1 MTDPL
6 AAIPAERPVAT
17 MPRPPSEEPK
27 PAVERHLWEIT
38 AVRDVLW
45 LTAGVCILWVLYSLR
60 SIFVPIFTA
69 ILLAYLANPLIGFA
83 QRKWSLP
90 RPVTV
95 SLLLLLFSLATAAL
109 VMGIGPLVTDQIQT
123 LIKKAPAYVSSLN
136 QRLGNIEGLSA
147 QIEATLSTLKEDPLS
162 FLRPFVAGT
171 GQAFGLLGTMI
182 GRTLNFALV
191 LFLVPLYFFFFG
203 WHFNRMLATLSQF
216 IPRSRRERVYGVLNR
231 MDAAVSGFFH
241 ERLLIAVITGAMY
254 AIGWAAT
261 DVPYWFLLGAG
272 TGLLSLIPYVSA
284 VGWPLAVLLKYLD
297 SLTGSGQF
305 GWIAIVVWPS
315 VAYLIVQFI
324 ESWILTPWI
333 QRRSSDMSAVTLLIV
348 MFIGG
353 AVGGLFGL
361 ILCIPVAACI
371 KILFEEFLLPKWS
384 RWAALQ

>member
-1 MTDPL
+1 MTEPL
-6 AAIPAERPVAT
+6 IAPPAERTVAPISRT
-17 MPRPPSEEPK
+17 PPESK
-27 PAVERHLWEIT
+27 AAVDRHLWEIT
-38 AVRDVLW
+38 AVRDILWLAAGAFVLW
-45 LTAGVCILWVLYSLR
+45 TLYRLS
-60 SIFVPIFTA
+60 SVFVPIFIA
-69 ILLAYLANPLIGFA
+69 IVLAYLANPLIRLA
-83 QRKWSLP
+83 QKKWSVP

-95 SLLLLLFSLATAAL
+95 SVLLLLFSLLTAGLL
-109 VMGIGPLVTDQIQT
+109 VGVGPLLTDQVQT
-123 LIKKAPAYVSSLN
+123 FVKKAPAYVSSLN
-136 QRLGNIEGLSA
+136 QRLGTVNGLSG
-147 QIEATLSTLKEDPLS
+147 QVDSVLSTLKEDPLS

-182 GRTLNFALV
+182 GRTLNFALAF
-191 LFLVPLYFFFFG
+191 LLVPLYFFFFG
-203 WHFNRMLATLSQF
+203 WHFDRMLLALSRF
-216 IPRSRRERVYGVLNR
+216 IPRSKRDRVHGVLSR

-254 AIGWAAT
+254 AVGWAAT

-284 VGWPLAVLLKYLD
+284 IGWPLAVLLKYLD
-297 SLTGSGQF
+297 SLTGGEQV
-305 GWIAIVVWPS
+305 GWLAIILWPS
-315 VAYLIVQFI
+315 TAYLVVQFI

-361 ILCIPVAACI
+361 IFCIPVAACI
-371 KILFEEFLLPKWS
+371 KILLEEFFVPRWS